1 MTNQSIIQSL
11 DENQAAKIL
20 GVAVQTLRN
29 WRHQCRGPAYVKMGR
44 SVRYQVNDLVDYLKK
59 KKIDPELSMWR

>member
-20 GVAVQTLRN
+20 GVAVLPIPVKTPCDSVTI
-29 WRHQCRGPAYVKMGR
+29 RHPV
-44 SVRYQVNDLVDYLKK
+44 
-59 KKIDPELSMWR
+59 PE